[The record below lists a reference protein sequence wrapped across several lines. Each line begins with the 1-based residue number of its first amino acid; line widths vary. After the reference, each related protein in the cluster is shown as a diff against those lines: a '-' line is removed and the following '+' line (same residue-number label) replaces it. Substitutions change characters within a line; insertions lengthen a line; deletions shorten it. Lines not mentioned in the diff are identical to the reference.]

1 MLVTEWV
8 LLAEARRNFGDKWHG
23 VSDVETRYRQR
34 EVDLWANE
42 RSRQLLQM
50 RSDVVRHMRR
60 RLWEQGFVEV
70 ETPLLHPIAGGATA
84 RPFVTHHNTF
94 DTDFY
99 LRVAPELYLKRLV
112 VGGFDKVF
120 EIGRSF
126 RNEGISP
133 RHNPEFTTLELYQA
147 YADYNDTMVV
157 FEELVAGLALDVLG
171 TTKLTYGGRDLD
183 LTTPWR
189 RATMSELVA
198 EATGFALDVRS
209 PRQELV
215 KVATEVGIEVEAGW
229 GPGKILLEIYEKT
242 TETGLWGPVF
252 VIDYPAEVSPLA
264 RRHRD
269 GPDLVERYEPVV
281 AGRELGNGFTE
292 LIDPDDQRARF
303 EEQAAK
309 ARAGD
314 DEESAVVDEDY
325 LRALEYGLPPTSG
338 FGLGVDRLLMLL
350 GDVANIREV
359 IAFPTL
365 RPDGAERA
373 VPSCRTASSDL
384 LKRRDLSSNLSH
396 GSLTS
401 RPQYW
406 GCRRTVV
413 VRARAHQRVRGG
425 HHVSHSH
432 RRSRSRR
439 CPDLR
444 RRRHRRRVDPH
455 HGFHRDADGGH
466 CAKLPALQAKVQKV
480 EAKVSTWVPK
490 AEAREA
496 KAKAAGHTKLAD
508 AIANRITR
516 VQNRESKVNAR
527 LAKAQARAAPGGRA
541 AAERRQLSGERE
553 SGHRRGRPCGGRLA
567 IPGRIRRRRGRHEFR
582 PVDTR

>member
-1 MLVTEWV
+1 MSQPNPEIPYRFARTHDTAAVVEAWSSLAPGEESGVSVGVAGRIMLLRDQGKAAFAELRDNSGSVQLFARAAETPRFEEFTKRNLGDWVGVTGEVVRTRRGELSVKVDEWV
-8 LLAEARRNFGDKWHG
+8 LLAEARRSFGDKWHG

-42 RSRQLLQM
+42 RARQLLQL

-60 RLWEQGFVEV
+60 RLWERGFVEV

-147 YADYNDTMVV
+147 YADYRDTMEV

-171 TTKLTYGGRDLD
+171 TTQLTYGGRDLD

-189 RATMSELVA
+189 RATMSELIA
-198 EATGFALDVRS
+198 EATGFTLDVRS
-209 PRQELV
+209 PRAELAR
-215 KVATEVGIEVEAGW
+215 VAAEVGIEVDAAW

-242 TETGLWGPVF
+242 TEPELWGPVF
-252 VIDYPAEVSPLA
+252 VVDYPAEVSPLA

-269 GPDLVERYEPVV
+269 GPELVERYEPVV

-365 RPDGAERA
+365 RPD
-373 VPSCRTASSDL
+373 
-384 LKRRDLSSNLSH
+384 
-396 GSLTS
+396 
-401 RPQYW
+401 
-406 GCRRTVV
+406 
-413 VRARAHQRVRGG
+413 RG
-425 HHVSHSH
+425 
-432 RRSRSRR
+432 
-439 CPDLR
+439 
-444 RRRHRRRVDPH
+444 
-455 HGFHRDADGGH
+455 
-466 CAKLPALQAKVQKV
+466 
-480 EAKVSTWVPK
+480 
-490 AEAREA
+490 
-496 KAKAAGHTKLAD
+496 
-508 AIANRITR
+508 
-516 VQNRESKVNAR
+516 
-527 LAKAQARAAPGGRA
+527 
-541 AAERRQLSGERE
+541 
-553 SGHRRGRPCGGRLA
+553 
-567 IPGRIRRRRGRHEFR
+567 
-582 PVDTR
+582 

>member
-1 MLVTEWV
+1 MTERFDEFVKLNLGDWIGATGEVVRTRRGELSVLVKEWT

-50 RSDVVRHMRR
+50 RSDVVRNMRR

-147 YADYNDTMVV
+147 YADYTDTMVV

-189 RATMSELVA
+189 RATMSELIV
-198 EATGFALDVRS
+198 EATGFTLDVRA
-209 PRQELV
+209 PRAELA
-215 KVATEVGIEVEAGW
+215 KVATEVGIEVDAAW

-242 TETGLWGPVF
+242 TEPELWGPVF
-252 VIDYPAEVSPLA
+252 VVDYPAEVSPLA

-269 GPDLVERYEPVV
+269 GPELVERYEPVV

-350 GDVANIREV
+350 GDVPNIREV

-365 RPDGAERA
+365 RPD
-373 VPSCRTASSDL
+373 
-384 LKRRDLSSNLSH
+384 
-396 GSLTS
+396 
-401 RPQYW
+401 
-406 GCRRTVV
+406 
-413 VRARAHQRVRGG
+413 
-425 HHVSHSH
+425 
-432 RRSRSRR
+432 RS
-439 CPDLR
+439 
-444 RRRHRRRVDPH
+444 
-455 HGFHRDADGGH
+455 
-466 CAKLPALQAKVQKV
+466 
-480 EAKVSTWVPK
+480 
-490 AEAREA
+490 
-496 KAKAAGHTKLAD
+496 
-508 AIANRITR
+508 
-516 VQNRESKVNAR
+516 
-527 LAKAQARAAPGGRA
+527 
-541 AAERRQLSGERE
+541 
-553 SGHRRGRPCGGRLA
+553 
-567 IPGRIRRRRGRHEFR
+567 
-582 PVDTR
+582 